1 MWKIVNTKNIEQ
13 LKKFKIFVIVP
24 FFEEILHYK
33 TLYFSDTYDSNTNK
47 TALTIF
53 ISDKYLLKSQT
64 NYKIIHFL
72 FKRKYNHIFFIN
84 CIESL
89 TRTYTLTELHHFY
102 SVYIFQNYELNKN
115 SHSINFVDIPT
126 ELKTIFS
133 KFFYE
138 KLFDSLSLWKIL
150 DSTGF
155 DRKQFH
161 KNFLTDNQLSVCPYC
176 DIDTITGL
184 GNKQIEHFWPR
195 SEFPFLSMNPNN
207 LISSCHSCNM
217 PEEGKGTKFS
227 NNIYTPYITQIGDHV
242 NFTLNPG
249 NNSVIISPLD
259 QQTNHYLDL
268 LNLKERYKSEGVY
281 RALKNKGE
289 SIFSTILDIE
299 TRTCKSMDPSELQDY
314 INKKNN
320 ETAKYSPY
328 YFATRDIYADFDLY
342 QNYRSFH

>member
-13 LKKFKIFVIVP
+13 LKKFKAFVIDP
-24 FFEEILHYK
+24 LFEEILYYK
-33 TLYFSDTYDSNTNK
+33 EMYFSAAYDSTTNK
-47 TALTIF
+47 IGLNIF
-53 ISDKYLLKSQT
+53 ISDKYLLKSPT
-64 NYKIIHFL
+64 NHSIILFL
-72 FKRKYNHIFFIN
+72 FKQKYKHTLFID

-89 TRTYTLTELHHFY
+89 TQSYTLVELYHYYFI
-102 SVYIFQNYELNKN
+102 YIWQNYELNTN
-115 SHSINFVDIPT
+115 SHSIYVENIPT
-126 ELKTIFS
+126 ELNTIFS

-138 KLFDSLSLWKIL
+138 KLFNSLSLWKKI

-161 KNFLTDNQLSVCPYC
+161 NNFLTDNQLSVCPYC

-217 PEEGKGTKFS
+217 PEEGKGTKFY
-227 NNIYTPYITQIGDHV
+227 NDIYTPYITQIGDHV
-242 NFTLNPG
+242 NFTLDPKNKT
-249 NNSVIISPLD
+249 VIISPLD
-259 QQTNHYLDL
+259 PQTDHYLDL
-268 LNLKERYKSEGVY
+268 LNLKARYKSEGVY
-281 RALKNKGE
+281 KSLKNKGE

-299 TRTCKSMDPSELQDY
+299 TRTGNLMDTSELQSY

-328 YFATRDIYADFDLY
+328 YFATRDIYANFHLY
-342 QNYRSFH
+342 QNYRKSY